1 MLELLNTKIFD
12 NERNILNADLFVNN
26 LKHTFKAFKFNTKIT
41 YEVYRNI
48 TIYHITWND
57 DKSYEDML
65 ELKKEI
71 ALALGVTTNE
81 FEIEKEK
88 ENEVKIKVQNMKKS
102 TLSLKELLEESKDKD
117 NNNIPLGL
125 SEEDKVIYFNIE
137 KDKNLLVTGV
147 TGIGKTNLFNNI
159 ILKKSDPKRRKIY
172 MVETKIII
180 LDSQS
185 INYNTYDKLC
195 EVVNNEQEIINKI
208 KEIRHIFEEK
218 VKNNDQSR
226 IILFIDEIYE
236 IIKNDISVKDD
247 INYLLEVGATMNIHI
262 IMSTDSVLDEDINY
276 LFDKDDISKLS
287 FYLTTRREYNKFLDN
302 YIDESLGRDGI
313 YVSTNSKLTRISLP
327 LIEDDEITR
336 VVDNLKVNI

>member
-159 ILKKSDPKRRKIY
+159 ILNILTNKDK
-172 MVETKIII
+172 TKIII

-336 VVDNLKVNI
+336 VVDNLEVNI

>member
-57 DKSYEDML
+57 EKSYEDML

-102 TLSLKELLEESKDKD
+102 TLSLKELLEESKEKD

-159 ILKKSDPKRRKIY
+159 ILNILMNKDK
-172 MVETKIII
+172 TKIII

-185 INYNTYDKLC
+185 INYNAYDKLC
-195 EVVNNEQEIINKI
+195 EVVNDEQEIINKI
-208 KEIRHIFEEK
+208 KEIRRIFEEK

-327 LIEDDEITR
+327 LIEDDEIAR
-336 VVDNLKVNI
+336 VVDNLEVNI

>member
-26 LKHTFKAFKFNTKIT
+26 LKHTFKAFKFNTKII

-57 DKSYEDML
+57 DKSYEGML

-159 ILKKSDPKRRKIY
+159 ILNILMNKDK
-172 MVETKIII
+172 TKIII